1 MLIRSMN
8 HKRVILLL
16 LALCFV
22 LSGSFAKNYTGI
34 VVDSLTSDKIGF
46 ATVSLLNQSGEKQFI
61 GITDNQGQFTATTHD
76 EASLIKISFIGY
88 KTIEQPIDDLNGT
101 GDLGVFKLAPSV
113 SQLGE
118 VSVQANTVEH
128 KVDRTVHTI
137 TPAIRKG
144 AFTAPEMLG
153 NILGVRFD
161 RINDKVLVNNKSN
174 VLILV
179 DGIQKSQE
187 YVNSLD
193 PSRIQEVEIVKEPTG
208 RYISDDYSAVINL
221 ILIKEYEG
229 YSFNMRNLMI
239 ISPSGSNGDNWIANE
254 QPKILFNYTKNKW
267 NVYAHY
273 VYANIHW
280 NYANNIKKHYSNVM
294 DMTSEKVTS
303 KNPNEDY
310 DYFAHAASVG
320 VDYQIAKDHS
330 ISIQDRFS
338 YEDASNEL
346 LYNQQVSYL
355 KSGLSETIR
364 QRTLNQDLRKNNS
377 ASVFYIGKLNE
388 KWTTHSDLTYDYYSS
403 KLHNLFDQNRRL
415 TQDYKYVN
423 AKNYIRFNVDAD
435 YTIAPNLNLNSG
447 YTSIWN
453 NYRTK
458 DSVGNQLSMYNE
470 YRNRLFAYLSFSPIR
485 TVSTKVGVA
494 VENLYT
500 KNLSSERNYWGV
512 LPFAQLNYAA
522 NAMLNL
528 NLSYNSSISY
538 PRLFQLSPA
547 NYAIDSLMMQ
557 TGNLGLV
564 QTMNH
569 QTQLEMTFLECLT
582 LTSSFVY
589 SPHAIEPLYTLSTGK
604 YYNTYAN
611 VSGRMFALGLD
622 YNQSLGEFLNW
633 NSSVGYSNGKLMY
646 NGTQNSCKA
655 WTFYSALEYYQPKLG
670 LMTSLEYN
678 RSMGKSILPQGYR
691 MEGQDCWMLTASKKF
706 WKERAS
712 LMVSY
717 ILPIDWGTRMKQE
730 SKINT
735 PFYQEYNSLDLRTFH
750 NMFFI
755 RLNIRINGGKKVK
768 QIEKQTTVESEEKE
782 GRGLY

>member
-1 MLIRSMN
+1 MRRAILFLMTLFLS
-8 HKRVILLL
+8 VINSYSKDY
-16 LALCFV
+16 
-22 LSGSFAKNYTGI
+22 SGT
-34 VVDSLTSDKIGF
+34 VVDSLTSEKIGF

-61 GITDNQGQFTATTHD
+61 GITDDQGRFTATIQ
-76 EASLIKISFIGY
+76 EEIAFIKISFIGY
-88 KTIEQPIDDLNGT
+88 KTIEQRIDNLNGA
-101 GDLGVFKLAPSV
+101 GDLGVFRLAPNV
-113 SQLGE
+113 SLLGE

-128 KVDRTVHTI
+128 KVDRTVHVI

-144 AFTAPEMLG
+144 TFTAPEMLG
-153 NILGVRFD
+153 NILGLRFD

-221 ILIKEYEG
+221 VLIKEYEG
-229 YSFNMRNLMI
+229 YCLNMRNLMI
-239 ISPSGSNGDNWIANE
+239 ISPSGSNGDNGLANE
-254 QPKILFNYTKNKW
+254 QPKILFNYTKNRW
-267 NVYAHY
+267 NVYANY
-273 VYANIHW
+273 VYADIHW
-280 NYANNIKKHYSNVM
+280 NYANRIRKTYSNVM
-294 DMTSEKVTS
+294 DVTSEKVTS

-320 VDYQIAKDHS
+320 MDYQIAKDHS

-338 YEDASNEL
+338 YEDTRTDL

-355 KSGLSETIR
+355 KSGLSENIR

-377 ASVFYIGKLNE
+377 ASIFYVGKLNE
-388 KWTTHSDLTYDYYSS
+388 RLTTHSDLTYDYYSS
-403 KLHNLFDQNRRL
+403 DLHHLYDQNRSL

-423 AKNYIRFNVDAD
+423 AKNYIRFNADAD
-435 YTIAPNLNLNSG
+435 YMIASNLSLNSG

-458 DSVGNQLSMYNE
+458 DSVGNQLSLYNE
-470 YRNRLFAYLSFSPIR
+470 YRNRLFAYLFFSPIQ
-485 TVSTKVGVA
+485 TVSAKVGVA

-522 NAMLNL
+522 HPMLNL

-538 PRLFQLSPA
+538 PRLFQLSPS
-547 NYAIDSLMMQ
+547 NYALDSLMMQ

-569 QTQLEMTFLECLT
+569 QTQLEMTFLQCLT
-582 LTSSFVY
+582 LTSTFAY
-589 SPHAIEPLYTLSTGK
+589 SPNAIEPLYSLSAGK
-604 YYNTYAN
+604 YYSTYAN

-633 NSSVGYSNGKLMY
+633 NSSAGYYNGKVMY
-646 NGTQNSCKA
+646 NGTQNS
-655 WTFYSALEYYQPKLG
+655 
-670 LMTSLEYN
+670 
-678 RSMGKSILPQGYR
+678 
-691 MEGQDCWMLTASKKF
+691 
-706 WKERAS
+706 
-712 LMVSY
+712 
-717 ILPIDWGTRMKQE
+717 
-730 SKINT
+730 
-735 PFYQEYNSLDLRTFH
+735 
-750 NMFFI
+750 
-755 RLNIRINGGKKVK
+755 
-768 QIEKQTTVESEEKE
+768 
-782 GRGLY
+782 